1 MGGAFPLRDPSLVAR
16 SPVNASVDSVVETA
30 GCALA
35 DVDIRGG
42 CEMGAS
48 TPVSGPSVLSEWV
61 SLEVESLLPL
71 GGRGTC
77 REVREPLSSAGELSA
92 WLGVTTG
99 PPDG

>member
-1 MGGAFPLRDPSLVAR
+1 MGGLRDPSLVAR
-16 SPVNASVDSVVETA
+16 SLVNASVEPVVETE
-30 GCALA
+30 GCVMA

-42 CEMGAS
+42 HEMGAS

-71 GGRGTC
+71 RGRGT
-77 REVREPLSSAGELSA
+77 VREPLSSARELSA
-92 WLGVTTG
+92 RLGVSTG